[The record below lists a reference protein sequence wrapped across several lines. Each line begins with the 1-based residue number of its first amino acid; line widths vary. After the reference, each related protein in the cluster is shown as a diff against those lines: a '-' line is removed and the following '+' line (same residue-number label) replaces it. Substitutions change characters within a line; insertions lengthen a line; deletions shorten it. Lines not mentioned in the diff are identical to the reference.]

1 MRGRPIGRGRTGREL
16 RRLRDLAER
25 VLGLVPVPPPD
36 TGTQEAGLLRGLRLL
51 SAATAEHPH
60 PAVARLSRT
69 AARHARTES
78 PATPARLRTLS
89 LLALALL
96 DAFPA
101 PAAPPRSP
109 CAPARRRARLRR

>member
-1 MRGRPIGRGRTGREL
+1 MGRGRTGREL

-36 TGTQEAGLLRGLRLL
+36 PGAQQAGLLRGVRLL
-51 SAATAEHPH
+51 AAATAGHPH

-69 AARHARTES
+69 TARHARAEA
-78 PATPARLRTLS
+78 PPTPARLRTLA

-96 DAFPA
+96 DAFPRP
-101 PAAPPRSP
+101 PAVPTT
-109 CAPARRRARLRR
+109 CAVRRGVRG